1 MYNIWTQFLPQ
12 EFIVSGLMVFTVF
25 FFFYNNNI
33 FNSVI
38 LLEFNDVL
46 STEVFFHTIDN
57 YSHSLPHTRSL
68 EGSYESLI

>member
-12 EFIVSGLMVFTVF
+12 EFIVSGLMAFTVF
-25 FFFYNNNI
+25 FFCNNNI

-57 YSHSLPHTRSL
+57 YSHRLPHTRRL
-68 EGSYESLI
+68 QGSYDSLI